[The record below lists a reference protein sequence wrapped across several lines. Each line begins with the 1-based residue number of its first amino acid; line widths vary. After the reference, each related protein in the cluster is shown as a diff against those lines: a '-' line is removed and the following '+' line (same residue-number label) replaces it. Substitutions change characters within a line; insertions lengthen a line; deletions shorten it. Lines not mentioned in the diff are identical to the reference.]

1 MLMKEISLH
10 VCKNTTRIS
19 ESLIIS

>member
-10 VCKNTTRIS
+10 VWKNTTRIS